1 MEWSKEFVAEAL
13 GVAGRDLIDEGF
25 TIVPEYEEDTIHRF
39 RVATKKL
46 RALLRLVEASQPE
59 DVSSKLPKKFKKLY
73 SLSGDIRDGQLMTK
87 RAAETDATDYTDWLR
102 QRTEA
107 AKEAF
112 AHLYDSTILVKLGKK
127 LRKIEPQ
134 PLALD
139 TLKAFFAERFAA
151 IESILSK
158 EPLEEE
164 DLHEIRKQVKDL
176 QHISKIVKEYWPEG
190 LEAAGITAALK
201 GMEKLAQRAGDFND
215 QYNALV
221 SLKAFMETTPPTEA
235 TRKLHADWEAEKD
248 TDRQKLVEEITAFK
262 EAGKSSLVDP
272 GS

>member
-46 RALLRLVEASQPE
+46 RALLRLVEASQPDE
-59 DVSSKLPKKFKKLY
+59 VSSKLPKKFKNLY
-73 SLSGDIRDGQLMTK
+73 SLSGDVRDGQLMTK
-87 RAAETDATDYTDWLR
+87 RAAETEATDYADWLR
-102 QRTEA
+102 QRTET

-112 AHLYDSTILVKLGKK
+112 GTFYDSAILVKLGKK

-134 PLALD
+134 PLALE
-139 TLKAFFAERFAA
+139 TLKAFFAERFTA
-151 IESILSK
+151 IEGILAK

-190 LEAAGITAALK
+190 LDAAGITAALK

-215 QYNALV
+215 QHNALV
-221 SLKAFMETTPPTEA
+221 SLEAFMETTPPTAATQALYEA
-235 TRKLHADWEAEKD
+235 WEGEKNK
-248 TDRQKLVEEITAFK
+248 DRQKLVEEITAFK
-262 EAGKSSLVDP
+262 EAGKSSLTA
-272 GS
+272 